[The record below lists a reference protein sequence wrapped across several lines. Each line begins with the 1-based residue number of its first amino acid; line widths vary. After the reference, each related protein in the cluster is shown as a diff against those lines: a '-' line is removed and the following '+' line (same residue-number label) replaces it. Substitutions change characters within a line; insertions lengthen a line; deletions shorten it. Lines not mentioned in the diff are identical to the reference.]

1 MRKKAGWILGILFL
15 GAIIWGSQKLSHV
28 VLSSAVLHQREQ
40 EGEYCLI
47 LDAGHGGQ
55 DGGKIGVH
63 REIERDINLQI
74 VRKIQEQ
81 LEKEKQ
87 TKIQVILTREEE
99 NGLAE
104 DNVKDLKERVRLI
117 NETRPDLV
125 VSIHQNSYTD
135 ERVKGAQVFYHTA
148 STEGKKVA
156 ELMQTS
162 LYTLDETNHRQAKEN
177 QTYYLLKKTEVPVI
191 IVECGF
197 LSNPDEAEKLS
208 SESYQ
213 DQVAEAVTK
222 GILNYFG
229 KGEN

>member
-1 MRKKAGWILGILFL
+1 MRKLQPA
-15 GAIIWGSQKLSHV
+15 
-28 VLSSAVLHQREQ
+28 
-40 EGEYCLI
+40 
-47 LDAGHGGQ
+47 HGGQ

-74 VRKIQEQ
+74 VRKIHEQ

-87 TKIQVILTREEE
+87 TKIQVILTREDE

>member
-1 MRKKAGWILGILFL
+1 MCKKAGWILGILFL

-28 VLSSAVLHQREQ
+28 VLSSAVLHQKEQ
-40 EGEYCLI
+40 AGEYCLI

-63 REIERDINLQI
+63 KEIERDINLQI
-74 VRKIQEQ
+74 VQKIREH

-87 TKIQVILTREEE
+87 RKIRVILTREGE

-104 DNVKDLKERVRLI
+104 DNVKDLKERVKMI
-117 NETRPDLV
+117 NETKPDLV
-125 VSIHQNSYTD
+125 VSIHQNSYPD
-135 ERVKGAQVFYHTA
+135 EQIKGAQVFYHTA
-148 STEGKKVA
+148 SEEGKKVA

-162 LYTLDETNHRQAKEN
+162 LYTLDETNHRQAKDN
-177 QTYYLLKKTEVPVI
+177 QTYYLLKKTEVPVV

-213 DQVAEAVTK
+213 EQVAEAVTE

>member
-1 MRKKAGWILGILFL
+1 MRNRCAKIRETKPAM
-15 GAIIWGSQKLSHV
+15 
-28 VLSSAVLHQREQ
+28 AVS
-40 EGEYCLI
+40 
-47 LDAGHGGQ
+47 
-55 DGGKIGVH
+55 V
-63 REIERDINLQI
+63 
-74 VRKIQEQ
+74 
-81 LEKEKQ
+81 
-87 TKIQVILTREEE
+87 
-99 NGLAE
+99 
-104 DNVKDLKERVRLI
+104 
-117 NETRPDLV
+117 
-125 VSIHQNSYTD
+125 HQNSYTD

>member
-40 EGEYCLI
+40 EGEYCLV

-87 TKIQVILTREEE
+87 GKIQVILTREDE

-156 ELMQTS
+156 ELMQTVCIHWMKRI
-162 LYTLDETNHRQAKEN
+162 TARQR
-177 QTYYLLKKTEVPVI
+177 KTRRI
-191 IVECGF
+191 IC
-197 LSNPDEAEKLS
+197 
-208 SESYQ
+208 
-213 DQVAEAVTK
+213 
-222 GILNYFG
+222 
-229 KGEN
+229 